1 MRFSSLFKLTI
12 IAAVTAC
19 AQPIFANMHTEK
31 TAVEASSD
39 AAITSTIQEKFA
51 ADKSV
56 SDLKILVSSK
66 SGIVTLGGKVNT
78 DEEARK
84 IIEIAEST
92 PGVKDTDTSHLVIEE
107 SKQPI
112 MDTFIIAKVNGAF
125 AREKLFGDKDI
136 AVMSINV
143 DSKNGVVYLTG
154 TASTKEQANNAVKIA
169 KSIKGVKHVDSKIEV
184 KPST

>member
-1 MRFSSLFKLTI
+1 MRFLNLFKLII
-12 IAAVTAC
+12 IALVAAC
-19 AQPIFANMHTEK
+19 AQPAFATVLSEK
-31 TAVEASSD
+31 KAVEASRD
-39 AAITSTIQEKFA
+39 TAITTAIQEKLA
-51 ADKSV
+51 ANKFV

-136 AVMSINV
+136 TVMSINV

-154 TASTKEQANNAVKIA
+154 TAATKEEAKNAVKIA
-169 KSIKGVKHVDSKIEV
+169 KSIKGVKRVDSKIEV

>member
-1 MRFSSLFKLTI
+1 MRFSSLFRLTI
-12 IAAVTAC
+12 IAAIVVF
-19 AQPIFANMHTEK
+19 AQPALANSHTEK
-31 TAVEASSD
+31 ATVSASHD
-39 AAITSTIQEKFA
+39 AAIVSTIKAKFA
-51 ADKSV
+51 NDKAV

-66 SGIVTLGGKVNT
+66 AGIVTLGGKVNT

-84 IIEIAEST
+84 VVEIAEST

-136 AVMSINV
+136 SVMSVNV

-154 TASTKEQANNAVKIA
+154 TTYTKEQANNAVKIA
-169 KSIKGVKHVDSKIEV
+169 KAVKGVKRVDSKIEV